1 MDSVHLAACLRK
13 IFRPS
18 GTSHKLSS
26 MRANLALWVGVQ
38 YDEHGSTTALLHL
51 CLRVSERRFL
61 FFFACLGDC
70 EVMVY
75 DSQQCKWRY
84 LVEVKGPGS
93 SSLRLD
99 SAQMPGEHSSPRCV
113 VANAPCNNRSGIAH
127 GQRCSSNGTRDPIFM
142 LLTQERLGRWRPT
155 NTSRPACGAR

>member
-1 MDSVHLAACLRK
+1 MSAIIAPRC
-13 IFRPS
+13 
-18 GTSHKLSS
+18 G
-26 MRANLALWVGVQ
+26 MQ

-93 SSLRLD
+93 SSLRLN
-99 SAQMPGEHSSPRCV
+99 SAQMPGEQCSPRYV
-113 VANAPCNNRSGIAH
+113 LAEAHCNNRLDTAH
-127 GQRCSSNGTRDPIFM
+127 GLAA
-142 LLTQERLGRWRPT
+142 LL
-155 NTSRPACGAR
+155 